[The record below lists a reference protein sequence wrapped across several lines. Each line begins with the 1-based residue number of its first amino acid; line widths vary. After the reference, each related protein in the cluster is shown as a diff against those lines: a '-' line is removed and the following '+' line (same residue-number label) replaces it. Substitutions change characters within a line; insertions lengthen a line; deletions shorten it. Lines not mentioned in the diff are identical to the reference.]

1 MQQNSHKRQSTWRDR
16 NAAKRELTWSDRAAS
31 LRYIRPL
38 FVLLWQTSP
47 RLMVVTIVLRL
58 CRAGLPLLALWIP
71 KLIIDAIVQYAS
83 QGAGSKTRIWSLVAL
98 ELTVAITNDILTRF
112 NTLCD
117 SLLADRFEN
126 RISVDVIRHA
136 STLDLASFEDP
147 SFHDSLERARNQN
160 TNRMALIAALLNLI
174 QDVVSLGV
182 LSMGLLLFSP
192 WLIVLLAGA
201 AIPSFSSESRFNSLK
216 YSSLYRWTPYRRLLD
231 YLRYLGASIESAKE
245 VKILGLG
252 PHLAKI
258 YTTVSTDIYEDNKR
272 LAIRRA
278 TIGSALSI
286 VSTGAYY
293 TAYLVIITD
302 TLASRLSL
310 GTFTFLA
317 ASFARSR
324 LYIDRIAGA
333 ITEISEQ
340 AIYLADLFGFFDARP
355 SIQSL
360 PNARMVPRPPK
371 QGFEFRNVS
380 FAYPGSDRSVL
391 QNISFTLA
399 PGETLALVGDNGAG
413 KSTLVKLL
421 SRLYDPTDG
430 EILLDGIDLRNYDL
444 KDLHN
449 AIGILFQDY
458 MHYDMLVR
466 DNIGF
471 GSIDCLD
478 DMTQIAAAAEKSGAH
493 ELIGR
498 LPKAYEQMLG
508 RRFEGGIS
516 LSGGEW
522 QKVALARA
530 YMRDAQLMIL
540 DEPTSAL
547 DARAEYELFQHFTE
561 LAHGRMRVLIS
572 HRLSTVRMA
581 DRILVLKHGTIK
593 EQGKHGDLV
602 QLGQHYAELFEL
614 QASAYR

>member
-1 MQQNSHKRQSTWRDR
+1 MPQNSHKPQPVWRDK
-16 NAAKRELTWSDRAAS
+16 AAAERVLTWSERAAS
-31 LRYIRPL
+31 LRNIRPL
-38 FVLLWQTSP
+38 LVLLWQTSP
-47 RLMVVTIVLRL
+47 RLMSATIALRL

-71 KLIIDAIVQYAS
+71 KLIIDAIVQYTAN
-83 QGAGSKTRIWSLVAL
+83 GGGSKTRIWFLVAL
-98 ELTVAITNDILTRF
+98 ELLVAITNDVLTRF
-112 NTLCD
+112 NILCD
-117 SLLADRFEN
+117 SLLADRVQN
-126 RISVDVIRHA
+126 RISVDVIRHGA
-136 STLDLASFEDP
+136 TLDLAFFEDP

-160 TNRMALIAALLNLI
+160 TSRMALIASLLNLI
-174 QDVVSLGV
+174 QDVLSLGV
-182 LSMGLLLFSP
+182 LSMGLLVFSP
-192 WLIVLLAGA
+192 WLLVLLFCT

-252 PHLAKI
+252 PHLAET
-258 YTTVSTDIYEDNKR
+258 YMTVSTTIYEDNKQ
-272 LAIRRA
+272 LAVRRA

-286 VSTGAYY
+286 LSIGAYY
-293 TAYLVIITD
+293 TAYFVIVME
-302 TLASRLSL
+302 TLASKLTL

-324 LYIDRIAGA
+324 QHIDRIAGA

-340 AIYLADLFGFFDARP
+340 AVYLTDLFAFFDARP
-355 SIQSL
+355 AIRSL

-380 FAYPGSDRSVL
+380 FAYPGSDRAVL
-391 QNISFTLA
+391 QNINFTLA
-399 PGETLALVGDNGAG
+399 PGETLALVGENGAG
-413 KSTLVKLL
+413 KTTLVKLL
-421 SRLYDPTDG
+421 ARLYDPTDG
-430 EILLDGIDLRNYDL
+430 EILLDGIDLRNYSL
-444 KDLHN
+444 SDLHRTT
-449 AIGILFQDY
+449 GILFQDY
-458 MHYDMLVR
+458 MQYDMLVR

-471 GSIDCLD
+471 GNIDCLD
-478 DMTQIAAAAEKSGAH
+478 DLAQIAAAADKSGASK
-493 ELIGR
+493 LIDR

-508 RRFEGGIS
+508 RRFEGGVS

-540 DEPTSAL
+540 DEPTASL

-581 DRILVLKHGTIK
+581 DQILVLKHGTIQ
-593 EQGKHGDLV
+593 ERGKHGDLV
-602 QLGQHYAELFEL
+602 RLGQHYAELFEL